1 VVFDSWVQ
9 VGDSVERGQ
18 IIGRITDYFGNERQ
32 RLATVPGGEVGFL
45 VRSLAIN
52 AGDPLLA
59 IIS

>member
-1 VVFDSWVQ
+1 VH

-32 RLATVPGGEVGFL
+32 RLAAVAGGEVGFL
-45 VRSLAIN
+45 VTSLAIN